1 MKTFIFDLDGT
12 LLPMESQE
20 QFIEAYFKALSLKMS
35 TYGLNPQDFIKA
47 VWTGTMAMIDNDGS
61 KTNKDRFWEVFSKIM
76 GEEVSNMEEEFE
88 DFYRNEF
95 IAAKA
100 TTSVNP
106 LAKEC
111 IDRIKEKGYRLIL
124 ATNPLFPQV
133 ATHARVRWAGL
144 EPEDFE
150 YITTYENSSYC
161 KPNLK
166 YYEEILKVCKL
177 EAKDCIMVG
186 NDVKEDMCAE
196 EVGMQTYLLTDCLIK
211 SMDDDIN
218 RYRKGSFK
226 EFYEFVLACDK
237 V

>member
-88 DFYRNEF
+88 DFYRNDF

-100 TTSVNP
+100 TTSVNHWP
-106 LAKEC
+106 KNVSIELK
-111 IDRIKEKGYRLIL
+111 KGISTNP
-124 ATNPLFPQV
+124 ATNPSRLLPMQES
-133 ATHARVRWAGL
+133 AGR
-144 EPEDFE
+144 DW
-150 YITTYENSSYC
+150 
-161 KPNLK
+161 
-166 YYEEILKVCKL
+166 
-177 EAKDCIMVG
+177 
-186 NDVKEDMCAE
+186 
-196 EVGMQTYLLTDCLIK
+196 
-211 SMDDDIN
+211 N
-218 RYRKGSFK
+218 RGF
-226 EFYEFVLACDK
+226 
-237 V
+237 